1 MPAMTSAADPPWLRL
16 ARREVG
22 QKELKGG
29 SQAAAAERDN
39 PQIVAYW
46 RRAGILKKKDKTLWT
61 PSNDEVPWCAA
72 FIGAMLRDAGFPGS
86 GEALARSYQRY
97 GIAVMN
103 ADRVNPWFAIP
114 AGALVV
120 LNRNS
125 AGPTKGHVGFAV
137 GNSKGAVQLLG
148 GNQNDAVSIDW
159 FPKSRIVD
167 VRWPAGAPF
176 SPYLPLTEGKAAM
189 SARTN

>member
-1 MPAMTSAADPPWLRL
+1 MNIVGDPIWLRL

-29 SQAAAAERDN
+29 RASPDIDRDN

-46 RRAGILKKKDKTLWT
+46 TRSGILKKKDKTLWT
-61 PSNDEVPWCAA
+61 PGNDEVPWCAA
-72 FIGAMLRDAGFPGS
+72 FLGAMLRDAGFPSS

-103 ADRVNPWFAIP
+103 ADRANPWFAIP

-120 LNRNS
+120 LSRNS

-137 GNSKGAVQLLG
+137 GNSKSAVQLLG

-159 FPKSRIVD
+159 FPKARIVD

-176 SPYLPLTEGKAAM
+176 SPYLPLSDGRTAL
-189 SARTN
+189 SVRTN

>member
-1 MPAMTSAADPPWLRL
+1 MNTIADPPWLRL

-29 SQAAAAERDN
+29 KRSPDAERDN

-46 RRAGILKKKDKTLWT
+46 TRAGILKKKDKTLWT
-61 PSNDEVPWCAA
+61 PLNDEVPWCAA
-72 FIGAMLRDAGFPGS
+72 FIGAMLRDAGLPGS

-103 ADRVNPWFAIP
+103 ADRADPWSAIP
-114 AGALVV
+114 TGALVV
-120 LNRNS
+120 LSRNS

-137 GNSKGAVQLLG
+137 GVSKGSVQLLG

-159 FPKSRIVD
+159 FPKARIVD

-176 SPYLPLTEGKAAM
+176 SPYLAATEGKTAM
-189 SARTN
+189 TVRTN